1 MNLGKMMN
9 QVNRLKKQM
18 NSDQQKIHQQKF
30 TGQSPDNLVRV
41 VLTGDHQMQDL
52 KITPKVIDPKDPD
65 MLNDLII
72 SAVNNAEK
80 QIAKATKDT
89 LGKYTNGIPGM

>member
-9 QVNRLKKQM
+9 QVNQLKKQM

-30 TGQSPDNLVRV
+30 TGKSPDNLVRV
-41 VLTGDHQMQDL
+41 ILTGDHKMQDL
-52 KITPKVIDPKDPD
+52 KVNPKVIDPKDPD
-65 MLNDLII
+65 MLTDLII
-72 SAVNNAEK
+72 SAVNDAEK
-80 QIAKATKDT
+80 QISEATKNT